1 MIKFSEASLGEL
13 SENFPQMP
21 NRRLTMENS
30 LDDIHEAKELFTQ
43 IKKHEAYILER
54 EKTHKNKMP

>member
-1 MIKFSEASLGEL
+1 MIKFSEASLEEL

-30 LDDIHEAKELFTQ
+30 LDDIHEAKELFMQ
-43 IKKHEAYILER
+43 IKNRGSFIFER
-54 EKTHKNKMP
+54 KEKHKNYK

>member
-1 MIKFSEASLGEL
+1 MIKFSEASLEEL

-30 LDDIHEAKELFTQ
+30 LDDIHEAKELLMQ
-43 IKKHEAYILER
+43 IKKQSSCIF
-54 EKTHKNKMP
+54 EKKKDIRIV